1 MEQRSPKVTLGM
13 PVYNAQRFLREVI
26 DSILA
31 QTFTDFELIISD
43 NGSADE
49 TEAICMEYVR
59 RDPRVQYHP
68 NDRTNHGPGWN
79 YNRTEA
85 LARGEYFRWAAA
97 DDLLAP
103 TLLEKCVAALDAD
116 PGAVMAWPATR
127 IIDSDSKFVR
137 DHDFDST
144 LNTADPRPQARFGS
158 LINVKHK
165 RHGAFEIFS
174 LIRLSALR
182 SFPRKGSYAR
192 ADSVVLARLSLF
204 GRFLKVPEHLFLN
217 RDHSGRSVR
226 SVPTRLT
233 RGRSRLSKY
242 IGVGPIPPTEWWNP
256 LKKGKIVFPEWRVL
270 KEYWTL
276 PPLAPLT
283 AGQRLGCYLRLAA
296 FTVKMSPKLSRDLVI
311 AAEELFWR
319 AVSAVR
325 GEKSPEVAAKKIEH
339 PVAPGNA
346 HA

>member
-1 MEQRSPKVTLGM
+1 MASARPKVSIGM

-43 NGSADE
+43 NGSTDE
-49 TEAICMEYVR
+49 TEAICLDYVR
-59 RDPRVQYHP
+59 RDPRVQYQP

-103 TLLEKCVAALDAD
+103 TLLEKCVAALDGD
-116 PGAVMAWPATR
+116 SSAVMAWPKTR
-127 IIDSDSKFVR
+127 IINDKSEPVR
-137 DHDFDST
+137 VHDFDST
-144 LNTADPRPQARFGS
+144 LNTADARPEKRFKS

-165 RHGAFEIFS
+165 EHGAFEIFS

-204 GRFLKVPEHLFLN
+204 GRFLKVPEYLFLN

-256 LKKGKIVFPEWRVL
+256 SLKGKIVFPEWKVL
-270 KEYWTL
+270 KEYWISPAMGPITS
-276 PPLAPLT
+276 
-283 AGQRLGCYLRLAA
+283 GERLACYQQLA
-296 FTVKMSPKLSRDLVI
+296 LFTLKMLPKLARDLII
-311 AAEELFWR
+311 ACEEVFWR
-319 AVSAVR
+319 AIDSLR
-325 GEKSPEVAAKKIEH
+325 PGKSGEMGSKKIEP

-346 HA
+346 QA

>member
-1 MEQRSPKVTLGM
+1 MVNAKPKVSLGM

-43 NGSADE
+43 NGSTDE
-49 TEAICMEYVR
+49 TEAICLDYVR

-85 LARGEYFRWAAA
+85 LAQGEYFRWAAA

-103 TLLEKCVAALDAD
+103 TLLEKCVTALDAD
-116 PGAVMAWPATR
+116 PSAVMAWPKTR
-127 IIDSDSKFVR
+127 IINDKSEHVR
-137 DHDFDST
+137 DHDFDAT
-144 LNTADPRPQARFGS
+144 LNTADARPEERFKS

-165 RHGAFEIFS
+165 QHGAFEIFS

-204 GRFLKVPEHLFLN
+204 GRFLKVEGYLFLN

-233 RGRSRLSKY
+233 RGRSRLSQY

-256 LKKGKIVFPEWRVL
+256 AMKGKIVFPEWKVL
-270 KEYWTL
+270 KEYWTS
-276 PPLAPLT
+276 PAMAPLT
-283 AGQRLGCYLRLAA
+283 AAERLACYQKLSL
-296 FTVKMSPKLSRDLVI
+296 FTLKIIPKLARDLII

-319 AVSAVR
+319 GIEAIR
-325 GEKSPEVAAKKIEH
+325 PEKSKETGSKKIES